1 MYIYDGF
8 DIIIIFGGSEIN
20 RAHIVQKGL
29 LCKIKYRNDKNV
41 DINILFAFFLHVQC
55 KFARININVG
65 TKLKQGSGGNIGKKG
80 FEAPV
85 FKLAVFSVCVYIP
98 GVYGIVNLIDN
109 KYINN

>member
-29 LCKIKYRNDKNV
+29 LCEIKYRNDKNV

-55 KFARININVG
+55 KFARINYVLHNNFLFI
-65 TKLKQGSGGNIGKKG
+65 
-80 FEAPV
+80 FHV
-85 FKLAVFSVCVYIP
+85 FATV
-98 GVYGIVNLIDN
+98 
-109 KYINN
+109 